1 MVRQGKGDGGVLSS
15 TGIDDCLPLYA
26 LSLIF
31 PYRSYIGTVATGGWI
46 GNSPEKSKNF
56 RGDRFDPGEGVIV

>member
-15 TGIDDCLPLYA
+15 ISIDDCLPLYA

-31 PYRSYIGTVATGGWI
+31 PYRSYIGNLAKGIGDHIDLGGWL
-46 GNSPEKSKNF
+46 S
-56 RGDRFDPGEGVIV
+56 